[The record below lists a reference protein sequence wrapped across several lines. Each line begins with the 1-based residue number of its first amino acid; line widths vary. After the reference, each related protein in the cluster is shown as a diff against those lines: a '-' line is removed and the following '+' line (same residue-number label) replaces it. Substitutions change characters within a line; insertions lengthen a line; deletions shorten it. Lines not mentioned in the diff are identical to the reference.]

1 MVVRGFTNDFTMQ
14 QRVLIM
20 QISRHWRLNA
30 NRYRLEGFST
40 NGVKSIQARANI
52 QNNPASVEQPQSE
65 PVNNEKKA
73 QRVAA

>member
-1 MVVRGFTNDFTMQ
+1 MQ
-14 QRVLIM
+14 RRFIM

-40 NGVKSIQARANI
+40 NGVKSIQARVNI
-52 QNNPASVEQPQSE
+52 QNNPVSTEQSQSE
-65 PVNNEKKA
+65 LVNNEKKA